1 MTFDDMVD
9 WFNSIGYKMDV
20 RIDDPWANN
29 TPYYFAYNKSD
40 LRIGFC
46 EANNGNSYSY
56 IDGKVAIDRNDCFD
70 KWSKCPIC
78 LPFPENEKQTQF
90 LLDKMNWLKTEE
102 GYRASNRYEFDKW
115 VKEYPKES
123 E

>member
-1 MTFDDMVD
+1 VGSLSEEDSKGEGMTFDDMVD

-70 KWSKCPIC
+70 K
-78 LPFPENEKQTQF
+78 
-90 LLDKMNWLKTEE
+90 
-102 GYRASNRYEFDKW
+102 
-115 VKEYPKES
+115 
-123 E
+123 